1 MLRWWTT
8 YEQTLLARLIRFP
21 LSTTPRERMLML
33 SVIRLGAL
41 SLALLIFGVLGIS
54 TGVLTGWRTGALVGA
69 VLYVM
74 GLTLLTLVIVLGTIL
89 VIVYGD

>member
-8 YEQTLLARLIRFP
+8 YEQTLLARLNRFP

-33 SVIRLGAL
+33 SAIRLGAL
-41 SLALLIFGVLGIS
+41 SLALLLIGLLGIAVGVLAN
-54 TGVLTGWRTGALVGA
+54 WEMGALAGA
-69 VLYVM
+69 VILVA
-74 GLTLLTLVIVLGTIL
+74 GSTLLTLVIVLGTIL